1 MRKRQNKQKMREKNF
16 NLKFGISNLEC
27 EPLELGVAKLI
38 SNSKLLI
45 SNYSKILHLS
55 AAIDREPRIAEPP

>member
-1 MRKRQNKQKMREKNF
+1 MKNF

-45 SNYSKILHLS
+45 SNYSKILHSSLFNLLLDEYE
-55 AAIDREPRIAEPP
+55 ATCDVVEINIVGAC

>member
-1 MRKRQNKQKMREKNF
+1 MKNF

-45 SNYSKILHLS
+45 SNYSKILYSSFNFFLH
-55 AAIDREPRIAEPP
+55 